1 MMNESVSSV
10 RMLADEALRFT
21 PASDSL
27 RATIDAWCSSSKG
40 LLRGDELTWDR
51 GGEAEYLEGLK
62 DVEIGILF
70 ELFDDPELNLLAD
83 CSKLCI

>member
-1 MMNESVSSV
+1 MKESVSSV
-10 RMLADEALRFT
+10 RMFADEARRLT

-27 RATIDAWCSSSKG
+27 RATIDAWWSSSKG
-40 LLRGDELTWDR
+40 LLRGEELTCDR

-62 DVEIGILF
+62 AGVDIGILLD
-70 ELFDDPELNLLAD
+70 LFDASELNLLAD

>member
-1 MMNESVSSV
+1 MSSV
-10 RMLADEALRFT
+10 RMFADEALRLT

-27 RATIDAWCSSSKG
+27 RATMEAWWSSSKG
-40 LLRGDELTWDR
+40 LLRGEELTWDK

-62 DVEIGILF
+62 AEVEIGILF
-70 ELFDDPELNLLAD
+70 DLLFDASELNLLAD